1 MQLEL
6 VSFNSN
12 NIPFFII
19 TNKQVLYFLKKSSTI
34 NYALLNNINSERL
47 AQQLL
52 KLDILKD
59 WRDVRALSTR
69 CSA

>member
-6 VSFNSN
+6 VSINSN

-59 WRDVRALSTR
+59 WRDVPALSAR
-69 CSA
+69 SSA